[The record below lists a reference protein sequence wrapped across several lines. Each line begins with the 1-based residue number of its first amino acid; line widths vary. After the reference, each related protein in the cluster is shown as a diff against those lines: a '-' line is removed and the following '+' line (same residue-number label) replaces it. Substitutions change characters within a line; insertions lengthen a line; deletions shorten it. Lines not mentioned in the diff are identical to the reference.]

1 MPGMN
6 DGDDPSSPSTWDSGS
21 DDDSDSTEES
31 KIRPG
36 IANWKRVWKWL
47 DLDLETVKMM
57 AK

>member
-1 MPGMN
+1 MN